1 MIENELQEGGRML
14 QSAVVAD
21 NDSVRARQMGSAIAY
36 LEEQILLLNNQFSS
50 TILNRWKYVE
60 THR

>member
-1 MIENELQEGGRML
+1 MM
-14 QSAVVAD
+14 QSAAVAD

-36 LEEQILLLNNQFSS
+36 LGEQILLLNNQFSS

>member
-36 LEEQILLLNNQFSS
+36 LGEQILLLNNQFSS